1 MYSAM
6 ENWFLHKRKVDHI
19 QQQQSVQSLKEIVEQ
34 RPSNNNVD
42 NEVENRKI
50 DTMIIALLI
59 MK

>member
-1 MYSAM
+1 M
-6 ENWFLHKRKVDHI
+6 DHI
-19 QQQQSVQSLKEIVEQ
+19 QEQQSVQSLKEIVEQ

-50 DTMIIALLI
+50 DTMIIALLM

>member
-1 MYSAM
+1 M
-6 ENWFLHKRKVDHI
+6 DHI

>member
-1 MYSAM
+1 M
-6 ENWFLHKRKVDHI
+6 DHI

-50 DTMIIALLI
+50 DTMIIALLM

>member
-1 MYSAM
+1 MG
-6 ENWFLHKRKVDHI
+6 HI
-19 QQQQSVQSLKEIVEQ
+19 QEQQSVQSLKEIVEQ